1 MLAASAYLIV
11 FRTVHVGAGV
21 AWGGS
26 LLLFV
31 VFIQPS
37 AASVGPA
44 AAPFLLEL
52 LGNRQLGR
60 AILSMAAVTILGGG
74 FLYWHDWQLYG
85 GFGDWIGS
93 RFGLG
98 LTIGA
103 IAAIAAFLIGLFGT
117 KPKAAQ
123 LVSLV
128 RAASE
133 AGGPPSPDVA
143 AQMGAL
149 SARLRLLSQANL
161 ALVLVGVLTMSTARY
176 W

>member
-1 MLAASAYLIV
+1 MLATSPYLIV
-11 FRTVHVGAGV
+11 FRVVHIGAAV

-31 VFIQPS
+31 MFIQPS

-44 AAPFLLEL
+44 GAPFMLEL

-60 AILSMAAVTILGGG
+60 AILAMAAVTILGGA

-85 GFGDWIGS
+85 GLGDWVGS

-103 IAAIAAFLIGLFGT
+103 VAAIIAFLIGVFGT
-117 KPKAAQ
+117 KPKAAE

-128 RAASE
+128 RGASE
-133 AGGPPSPDVA
+133 SGGPPSPEVGA
-143 AQMGAL
+143 KMGAL
-149 SARLRLLSQANL
+149 QAQLRVLSQANL
-161 ALVLVGVLTMSTARY
+161 ALVLVSVLTMSTARY